1 LLRIFDLE
9 IHECNQSA
17 GVGTL
22 LPDESFFSGNPGG
35 TLLWRLCRTPKLSPI
50 DEIRIYQ
57 ITSI

>member
-50 DEIRIYQ
+50 DEIRIY
-57 ITSI
+57 